1 MPLSNEG
8 EHADT
13 GSVEP
18 EFGSGTP
25 LVVFQRDAPSVQ
37 WTGVVVAAR
46 SGGCAARISSP
57 PQWDATAELLLIA
70 GTPGKRW
77 VASGRFTAA
86 QGEVVGFTLAG
97 SWQPFDIRK
106 SPRVAAD
113 LQAEVR
119 SVLGQSKQP
128 GRLIDISAGGMAVSV
143 ATKPGGSMLE
153 VGIWANGYAAQ
164 LPCEVIST
172 SPAGDAVVLHLK
184 FQPLSPPQQAFV
196 RQVVAGLMAGQHSGP
211 LAS

>member
-1 MPLSNEG
+1 M
-8 EHADT
+8 
-13 GSVEP
+13 EP
-18 EFGSGTP
+18 EISSGTP
-25 LVVFQRDAPSVQ
+25 LVVFQRVSPRVQ

-46 SGGCAARISSP
+46 ANGCAARISSP

-77 VASGRFTAA
+77 VASGKFVAT
-86 QGEVVGFTLAG
+86 QGEVVGFTLAA

-106 SPRVAAD
+106 DPRVAAD

-143 ATKPGGSMLE
+143 ASKPGGSALE

-172 SPAGDAVVLHLK
+172 SQTEGGVVLHLK
-184 FQPLSPPQQAFV
+184 FQQLSAPQQAFV
-196 RQVVAGLMAGQHSGP
+196 RQVVSTLLAGQHSGP

>member
-1 MPLSNEG
+1 
-8 EHADT
+8 
-13 GSVEP
+13 VEP

-25 LVVFQRDAPSVQ
+25 LVVFQRETPKVQ

-57 PQWDATAELLLIA
+57 PQWDAAAQLMLIA

-77 VASGRFTAA
+77 VASGRFAAA
-86 QGEVVGFTLAG
+86 QGEVVGFSLVS
-97 SWQPFDIRK
+97 SWQPFDLRK
-106 SPRVAAD
+106 SPRVSAD

-143 ATKPGGSMLE
+143 ATKPGGSALE
-153 VGIWANGYAAQ
+153 VAIWANGYAAQ
-164 LPCEVIST
+164 LPCEVIS
-172 SPAGDAVVLHLK
+172 SNQADGGVVLHLK

-196 RQVVAGLMAGQHSGP
+196 RQVVATLMAGQHSGP

>member
-1 MPLSNEG
+1 M
-8 EHADT
+8 D
-13 GSVEP
+13 P
-18 EFGSGTP
+18 EISGGTP
-25 LVVFQRDAPSVQ
+25 LVVFQRTTPKVQ
-37 WTGVVVAAR
+37 WTGVVVGLRA
-46 SGGCAARISSP
+46 GGCAARIASP
-57 PQWDATAELLLIA
+57 PEWDATKELLLIA

-77 VASGRFTAA
+77 VSTGRFTAA
-86 QGEVVGFTLAG
+86 QGEVVGFTLG
-97 SWQPFDIRK
+97 SGWQPFDIRS

-128 GRLIDISAGGMAVSV
+128 GRLIDISLGGMAVSV
-143 ATKPGGSMLE
+143 AAKPGGSALE

-172 SPAGDAVVLHLK
+172 SQRDGAVVLHLK

-196 RQVVAGLMAGQHSGP
+196 RQVVSTLMAAAHAGP